1 MMDDS
6 NSQSENPS
14 IKYRLTG
21 ALFWLG
27 LMVIIVPSWYSHP
40 VQFDPDQST
49 TQSDKPT
56 VLIEK
61 PFALPSKSPSVA
73 SKTEVV
79 QSPSHPSDKSAD
91 LTDAQPKKISQNQ
104 LEAAPKKQV
113 PSTQSASSTQSDEP
127 KNVNWVVQLVAY
139 KTEAMAIA
147 LKERLKYDY
156 DAFVKFFPKN
166 GYYSVRIGPYQD
178 QTLALKHQARLNEL
192 LRIDSILIKG
202 QFEKVTE

>member
-49 TQSDKPT
+49 TQSDPPT

-61 PFALPSKSPSVA
+61 PFALPSKPPSVA

-79 QSPSHPSDKSAD
+79 KSPSHPTDKPAD
-91 LTDAQPKKISQNQ
+91 SRDSQPKKISQTQ
-104 LEAAPKKQV
+104 LEAAPKKQA
-113 PSTQSASSTQSDEP
+113 PSTQSASSTQSDES

-139 KTEAMAIA
+139 KTEAMAVA